1 MSDLLSEK
9 YLLYLRD
16 MSRKVVYG
24 SGSSGNYSQVL
35 IRGSKGKKAKQFQ
48 RITSLKLNN
57 IVENYSEGYR
67 RQTDQEKIG
76 NGIFCGVGIL
86 SGTYTKKV
94 GSNSALRLIAA
105 PTLYGQLTF
114 EEDGEWEISDWVVNY
129 DIASSLIARNADE
142 EEEAYAA
149 FDPESDKTGNQII
162 EEIEERLDKLK
173 GNDLTILNQLSQTFL
188 NGFKQ
193 LTDTPAEIVETPL
206 ESVTAAISAR
216 DEKKI
221 KKFFF
226 CPGEWIFFAPI
237 PPGLSTYRALNDL
250 AQEIRL

>member
-57 IVENYSEGYR
+57 IIENYSEGYR

>member
-149 FDPESDKTGNQII
+149 FDPACLIC
-162 EEIEERLDKLK
+162 
-173 GNDLTILNQLSQTFL
+173 
-188 NGFKQ
+188 
-193 LTDTPAEIVETPL
+193 
-206 ESVTAAISAR
+206 AITLQS
-216 DEKKI
+216 
-221 KKFFF
+221 
-226 CPGEWIFFAPI
+226 
-237 PPGLSTYRALNDL
+237 
-250 AQEIRL
+250 

>member
-114 EEDGEWEISDWVVNY
+114 EEDGDWEISDWVVNY

-221 KKFFF
+221 RKFFF